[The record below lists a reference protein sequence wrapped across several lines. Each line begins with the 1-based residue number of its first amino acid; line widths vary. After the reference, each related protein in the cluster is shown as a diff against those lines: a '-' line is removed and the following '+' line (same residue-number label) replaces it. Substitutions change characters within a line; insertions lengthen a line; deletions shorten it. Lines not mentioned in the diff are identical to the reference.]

1 MVRALIWEVPRPLSS
16 RLVRAARSRV
26 DSASRLVLLI
36 APRSVVLRA
45 WAWAVLRAATWAVVR
60 LLSWSEVREAIW
72 AVVTAW
78 AWAVVRL
85 VVSATND
92 PEANATLAALARGRG
107 IWVNAVDDPASCDA
121 LFASTFRRGPWTVA
135 LSTGGAFAGLSRS
148 LRLALE
154 DLLPAEDEALFEELV
169 DLRSRLRT
177 RIPEPAAR
185 SAALRG
191 LLKQFEQTYFGLS
204 QGASR

>member
-1 MVRALIWEVPRPLSS
+1 MVPSLLPLFLDLKDQTVLLVGGGSVALDKVRVLAPTGCRL
-16 RLVRAARSRV
+16 RLVALAFSPAFRAEAAGLG
-26 DSASRLVLLI
+26 ASLEE
-36 APRSVVLRA
+36 RA
-45 WAWAVLRAATWAVVR
+45 F
-60 LLSWSEVREAIW
+60 READLEG
-72 AVVTAW
+72 
-78 AWAVVRL
+78 VRL

-121 LFASTFRRGPWTVA
+121 LFASTLRRGPWTVA

-154 DLLPAEDEALFEELV
+154 DLLPAGDEDLFAELV

-177 RIPEPAAR
+177 RLPDPGAR

-191 LLKQFEQTYFGLS
+191 LLQDFEQTYFGLS
-204 QGASR
+204 QGANR

>member
-1 MVRALIWEVPRPLSS
+1 MAPALLPLFLDLKDQTVLLVGGGGVALDKFRALRPTGCRL
-16 RLVRAARSRV
+16 RLVALDFSPEFRAEAEGQ
-26 DSASRLVLLI
+26 D
-36 APRSVVLRA
+36 LRQ
-45 WAWAVLRAATWAVVR
+45 RAFQAQD
-60 LLSWSEVREAIW
+60 LEG
-72 AVVTAW
+72 
-78 AWAVVRL
+78 VRL

-92 PEANATLAALARGRG
+92 PAANAEVAALARQRG